1 MTAAHRART
10 RAGARARRVVAAVA
24 LVSAAA
30 MLAGCGV
37 PVDSQPTALS
47 RNGIPFGLLNPAAP
61 STTTTTTPS
70 SVEVPVQ
77 IFLIGPTGHLVAVAR
92 DVPVSA
98 PDLQTVLEALVAGP
112 TDVEESAGLQSA
124 LSGQTTIFGATIV
137 GQIATINLGGSFGQL
152 VGPPQIQAVAQI
164 VFTASAL
171 PGVTGV
177 SFELSGTPV
186 QVPVASGAQV
196 PVASTA
202 QFAPYAPVASSTTTT
217 TGP

>member
-1 MTAAHRART
+1 MAI
-10 RAGARARRVVAAVA
+10 GVLVAAA
-24 LVSAAA
+24 T
-30 MLAGCGV
+30 LAGCGI
-37 PVDSQPTALS
+37 PIDAQPTALAK
-47 RNGIPFGLLNPAAP
+47 NGIPFGLLNPAAP
-61 STTTTTTPS
+61 TTTTSTPS

-77 IFLIGPTGHLVAVAR
+77 IFLIGPTGRLVAVAR

-124 LSGQTTIFGATIV
+124 LSAQTTVFGATIV

-177 SFELSGTPV
+177 SFELSGLPV
-186 QVPVASGAQV
+186 EVPVASGAQV
-196 PVASTA
+196 PVASTT
-202 QFAPYAPVASSTTTT
+202 QFAPYAPEPSSTTTT
-217 TGP
+217 SVP